1 MGVTFIRKY
10 YVFKG
15 FRTKSKLLFNVF
27 KVLPSKH
34 RKPHAW
40 IREQRSKS
48 AHLPDPTH
56 AGTKYPRSGEPLTP
70 TEPPTPCFYRQRPGR
85 HVAAVA
91 TGHGM
96 MGTDTVTVP
105 PTATVTV
112 TDTVTVQPTVTLTG
126 TDTVTAQPTATATA
140 TQASCMTMTRDH
152 KPDLKDERARLEN
165 AVGRVVFDGYANQC
179 LFVQSEYAH
188 A

>member
-1 MGVTFIRKY
+1 MF
-10 YVFKG
+10 
-15 FRTKSKLLFNVF
+15 
-27 KVLPSKH
+27 LPSKH

-48 AHLPDPTH
+48 AHLQDPTH

-140 TQASCMTMTRDH
+140 TQVIGPGSADRS
-152 KPDLKDERARLEN
+152 E
-165 AVGRVVFDGYANQC
+165 GRGMETPPLPHPAH
-179 LFVQSEYAH
+179 QSNDVIPSMSRQE
-188 A
+188 